1 MRYIIKI
8 WKQINNVNDETYS
21 NRITDPH
28 LSAAQTQVKGANGP
42 KGWSRTE
49 RLTQRLLSYGK
60 LFPSVTVSYWFK
72 TFDKACTVKPWLL
85 DNSSIVHFRC
95 FH

>member
-8 WKQINNVNDETYS
+8 WKQINKVNDETYS
-21 NRITDPH
+21 NRITDPYRGSAVH
-28 LSAAQTQVKGANGP
+28 LSAAQTQIKGANGP

-60 LFPSVTVSYWFK
+60 LFSSVTVSYWFNVLRRL
-72 TFDKACTVKPWLL
+72 TKPVL
-85 DNSSIVHFRC
+85 
-95 FH
+95 